1 MQLKHPTLQAN
12 AQSLEKELAWFESFL
27 TSRTEQFKKALH
39 SKNKADNY
47 VGIEDMNR
55 FPLPQLP
62 ESAYARL
69 VEALLE
75 AGKLHFQPEEQQ
87 YLHFA
92 ERLILILT
100 LVPHIRPELLDVFFF
115 QNVQNREFTEFGGV
129 KSKTHQGFL
138 PTGETAMFILAGT
151 NLALRLTFQ
160 SIFDNQHYFATA
172 NVLRLITPST
182 NDPMLSGALEISRE
196 YLQTLT
202 TGKPYQPDYSPDF
215 PAKRI
220 TTRLNWSDLVLDY
233 YTQRDVEEVR
243 AWIKHRH
250 TIRQDPTFNRELI
263 GYRCLFYG
271 PSGTGKTLT
280 STLLGKEM
288 DMEVYRIDLS
298 KIVSK
303 YIGETEKNLGNV
315 FDQAMHHDWLLFFD
329 EGDALFGKRTENK
342 SSNDRHANQEVA
354 YLLQKIEE
362 HPGIIILATNV
373 RSNLDKA
380 FLRRF
385 QSEVYFPIPNEQSR
399 LILWEKAFQDLQ
411 HLLEESIN
419 LQETARRYEITG
431 AAITNIKHY
440 CSIMALDRNSTH
452 ITEEDFKEG
461 LRKQLEKEGKK
472 L

>member
-1 MQLKHPTLQAN
+1 MQLNHPKLQAN
-12 AQSLEKELAWFESFL
+12 AQSLEKELAWFEAFL
-27 TSRTEQFKKALH
+27 TYRTTQFRNSLN
-39 SKNKADNY
+39 SKNKIDNY
-47 VGIEDMNR
+47 VSIELLSD
-55 FPLPQLP
+55 FPPPDLP
-62 ESAYARL
+62 SSSYAEI
-69 VEALLE
+69 VQALKQ
-75 AGKLHFQPEEQQ
+75 AGKSYFHPEEQH

-92 ERLILILT
+92 ERLVLILT

-129 KSKTHQGFL
+129 RSKAHQGFL
-138 PTGETAMFILAGT
+138 PTGETAMFILAGA
-151 NLALRLTFQ
+151 NLQLRLTFQ
-160 SIFDNQHYFATA
+160 SIFDTHHYFATA
-172 NVLRLITPST
+172 NVLRLITPT
-182 NDPMLSGALEISRE
+182 NNDPMLSGALEISRE
-196 YLQTLT
+196 YLQNLT
-202 TGKPYQPDYSPDF
+202 TGKPYQPDYSPEF

-220 TTRLNWSDLVLDY
+220 TTRLDWSDLVLDY
-233 YTQRDVEEVR
+233 YTQRDVDEVR

-250 TIRQDPTFNRELI
+250 IIRQDAEFNRELT

-288 DMEVYRIDLS
+288 NMDIYRIDLS
-298 KIVSK
+298 KVVSK
-303 YIGETEKNLGNV
+303 YIGETEKNLSNV

-354 YLLQKIEE
+354 FLLQKIEE
-362 HPGIIILATNV
+362 HQGIIILATNV

-399 LILWEKAFQDLQ
+399 LTLWEKAFCNTTYQ
-411 HLLEESIN
+411 LEESIN
-419 LQETARRYEITG
+419 LQDTARRYEITG

-440 CSIMALDRNSTH
+440 CSIMAMDRNTRL